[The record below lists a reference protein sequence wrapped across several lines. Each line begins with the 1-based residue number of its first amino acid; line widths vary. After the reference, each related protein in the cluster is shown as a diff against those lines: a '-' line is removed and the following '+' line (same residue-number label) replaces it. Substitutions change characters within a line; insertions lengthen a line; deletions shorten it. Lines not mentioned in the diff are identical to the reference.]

1 MYGADLSDVELPSY
15 VSDARRARVKQ
26 EARKAIQ
33 ELHEILDGVIDD
45 VPDDDM
51 PRFEQ
56 YLRDQQDANSRF
68 HSGAIGSL
76 GQPALR
82 SKHKKKSLADVYSQ
96 PQAQRLQM
104 MMRWP
109 AVVFWMFRLFCS
121 ITIILKID
129 FMKMACFLGLLSG
142 TRVEMLLALKY

>member
-82 SKHKKKSLADVYSQ
+82 SKHKKRASQ
-96 PQAQRLQM
+96 
-104 MMRWP
+104 
-109 AVVFWMFRLFCS
+109 MFTANHKR
-121 ITIILKID
+121 
-129 FMKMACFLGLLSG
+129 SG
-142 TRVEMLLALKY
+142 SK